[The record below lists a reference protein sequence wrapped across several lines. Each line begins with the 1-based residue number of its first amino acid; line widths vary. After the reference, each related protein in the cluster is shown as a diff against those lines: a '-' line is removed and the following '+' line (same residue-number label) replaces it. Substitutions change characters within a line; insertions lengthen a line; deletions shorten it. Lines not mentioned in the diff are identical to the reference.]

1 MEQVHKMFNRK
12 GLTVVA
18 VNMKENRNQV
28 ANWVKEKKVSSLV
41 LLDSTG
47 AVSQWYRVTGTPT
60 VILIGRK
67 GDMVGR
73 AVGPREWTGEK
84 GRALFDTML
93 SARVRSSV
101 PAGNP

>member
-1 MEQVHKMFNRK
+1 MEQVHKTFNRK

-28 ANWVKEKKVSSLV
+28 ANWVKEKKVTSLV
-41 LLDSTG
+41 LLDSSG
-47 AVSQWYRVTGTPT
+47 AVSQLYRVTGTPT
-60 VILIGRK
+60 VMLIGRK
-67 GDMVGR
+67 GEMLGR
-73 AVGPREWTGEK
+73 AVGPREWMGEK
-84 GRALFDTML
+84 GRALFETML

>member
-1 MEQVHKMFNRK
+1 MEQVHKTFNRK

-18 VNMKENRNQV
+18 VNMKEDRKQV

-60 VILIGRK
+60 VILIGPE
-67 GDMVGR
+67 GEMVGR

-84 GRALFDTML
+84 GRALFESML
-93 SARVRSSV
+93 SARARSSV